1 MKQEINLNMSDSDVL
16 CQFYVAV
23 MTTNQSDRLDRIEAT
38 LERVAT
44 QQEVN
49 TAGIAEL
56 RNAIGTLV

>member
-1 MKQEINLNMSDSDVL
+1 
-16 CQFYVAV
+16 
-23 MTTNQSDRLDRIEAT
+23 MTTNQPDRLDRIEAT

-56 RNAIGTLV
+56 RNGIAELRNAIGALVQVVSLH